1 MSMINLLTETTV
13 WEQRQIAKR
22 AESAVRRYF
31 SRDAELILN
40 RKITGV
46 AQGVYT
52 LLPEEQGMADL
63 FQQCAFQAQTDA
75 REAEADNIRLA
86 AVLDYEQALRDIAR
100 LTLLID
106 GRAEVTAVE
115 EVPEEIDP
123 DTGEILVAYV
133 APAPAIPAIAPLAL
147 TIDSIDETGDPVII
161 DNPAYIAAVAERDTA
176 QAVIDAASP
185 ETLDLWGLRHA

>member
-1 MSMINLLTETTV
+1 MINLLTESKV

-40 RKITGV
+40 RKVTGV
-46 AQGVYT
+46 AQGLYT
-52 LLPEEQGMADL
+52 LLPEEQGLADL

-86 AVLDYEQALRDIAR
+86 AVLAYEQALRDTAR

-106 GRAEVTAVE
+106 GRAEIPAAD
-115 EVPEEIDP
+115 EVLEEIDP
-123 DTGEILVAYV
+123 DTGEVLAAYV
-133 APAPAIPAIAPLAL
+133 APAPAIPAIAPLPL
-147 TIDSIDETGDPVII
+147 TIDSVDETGDPAII
-161 DNPAYIAAVAERDTA
+161 DNPAYISAVAERDTA
-176 QAVIDAASP
+176 QAVIDAASQD
-185 ETLDLWGLRHA
+185 TLDLWGLRHA